1 MKLKVL
7 VDNNTCIDH
16 YFLGEPGVSY
26 LIEVDGI
33 NVLFDLGYSDVFI
46 KNGIKM
52 EVDFNNV
59 DAVVISHSH
68 LDHTW
73 GLEPF
78 IKLMTEA
85 MLENKSVKR
94 PSFVAHPDVFLARTF
109 FGNDEFGM
117 NVTKDKVA
125 KYFTLNLSKEPVW
138 LSEHLVFLGEIP
150 RLNNFEAAVAIGQI
164 ETESG
169 LQADFNS
176 DDSALVYRGDDGLV
190 VITGCSH
197 SGICNII
204 EYAKVVAG
212 DNRIVDVI
220 GGFHLMNTP
229 NAQLLPTVDYF
240 KSLGLD
246 QLHACHCT
254 DLQAK
259 IALAQV
265 ADLKEVGV
273 GMVLQWK

>member
-26 LIEVDGI
+26 MIEVDGI

-52 EVDFNNV
+52 DVDFYDV

-73 GLEPF
+73 GLEPY

-85 MLENKSVKR
+85 MLENKLFKR
-94 PSFVAHPDVFLARTF
+94 PIFIAHPDVFLAKTF

-117 NVTKDKVA
+117 NVAKDKVV
-125 KYFTLNLSKEPVW
+125 KYFKLNLSKEPVW
-138 LSEHLVFLGEIP
+138 LSERLVFLGEIP
-150 RLNNFEAAVAIGQI
+150 RLNNFETAVPIGQI

-169 LQADFNS
+169 LQADFNT
-176 DDSALVYRGDDGLV
+176 DDSALVYKGDNGLV

-197 SGICNII
+197 SGICNIV
-204 EYAKVVAG
+204 EYAKVVTG
-212 DNRIVDVI
+212 DSRIVDVI
-220 GGFHLMNTP
+220 GGLHLMEASNE
-229 NAQLLPTVDYF
+229 QLLPTVDYF
-240 KSLGLD
+240 ESLNLK

-259 IALAQV
+259 IALSKV
-265 ADLKEVGV
+265 ADLKEVGA
-273 GMVLQWK
+273 GMVFQWK